1 MNRILAL
8 AAVAALIA
16 APASFAQT
24 ESMPPAPPTTE
35 QPANPPAPEP
45 TPEPAVPPAEPAATP
60 TAPAPEGE
68 PRCRTSKEAGDQCSC
83 LSAPTEFGTSTPA
96 ESGTH
101 NMCVVP
107 QGAASNTPEQ

>member
-24 ESMPPAPPTTE
+24 ETMPPTPPTTE
-35 QPANPPAPEP
+35 QPAPPP
-45 TPEPAVPPAEPAATP
+45 TPEPAVPPAEPAANP
-60 TAPAPEGE
+60 AAPAPEGE
-68 PRCRTSKEAGDQCSC
+68 PRCRTSKEAGEQCSC
-83 LSAPTEFGTSTPA
+83 LSAPTEFGTATPA

-107 QGAASNTPEQ
+107 QDAAASTPEQ